1 MKNFNKEYLNI
12 ITESKVILNNIKPI
26 QQIEE
31 VYKTRDNNINGLLFY
46 YFN

>member
-26 QQIEE
+26 SKNVPTIDEIKNE
-31 VYKTRDNNINGLLFY
+31 LLKLIY
-46 YFN
+46 LIL